1 MKLTATVLDNDVKSA
16 VVNIG
21 KNNGYVEVYMD
32 HGSLVVLMY
41 DKEGDIVRS
50 MEETWEDK

>member
-1 MKLTATVLDNDVKSA
+1 MKLTATVLDNDVQSA

-41 DKEGDIVRS
+41 DKEGNIIRS